1 MRSQRVSYHLGTEK
15 QQGARD
21 PAVNKTKIPIPFCCC
36 LVSRLCPTLC
46 NSMDCSCQAPLFMGF
61 SSQEYWSGL
70 PFPLPGDLPDPG
82 IEPMS
87 PAWQVGSLSLSHLR
101 STGRYTRCRFDPWV
115 GKSTWRRK
123 WQPTPIFLTGESH
136 GQRSLVGYSLWGQ
149 KESDTTELLSI
160 HIQFCRIYET

>member
-1 MRSQRVSYHLGTEK
+1 MKANEDDRGR
-15 QQGARD
+15 
-21 PAVNKTKIPIPFCCC
+21 NKNWWIHQFLCIWLCYCYC
-36 LVSRLCPTLC
+36 LVTKSCPAFLQLHELQPTRVLSPWKFPGKNIGVRC
-46 NSMDCSCQAPLFMGF
+46 HFLLQVIFPIQGSNLHFLHWQAD
-61 SSQEYWSGL
+61 SL
-70 PFPLPGDLPDPG
+70 P
-82 IEPMS
+82 
-87 PAWQVGSLSLSHLR
+87 LSHLR